1 MLCEQS
7 TGTEG
12 TLVLKQE
19 HLKKNLWQNDQ
30 VANSYYAA
38 HTYAKCT
45 PPILFASL
53 DNYFPF
59 V

>member
-1 MLCEQS
+1 V
-7 TGTEG
+7 TD
-12 TLVLKQE
+12 
-19 HLKKNLWQNDQ
+19 LKKNLWRNDQ

-38 HTYAKCT
+38 HTYTKCT
-45 PPILFASL
+45 PPILFVYL